1 MSFDAAW
8 FLLLL
13 PLALVP
19 LWLERREGHMYSW
32 VALAPQDK
40 LSDLAGWLLRLLS
53 VMAIALLVLALA
65 GPRGP
70 EQQIAR
76 LGKGAQTVLVID
88 RSASMDD
95 PFAGSEGSRR
105 AGESKSAAARRLIA
119 QFIDW
124 RPDDM
129 VGVVAFSNSAMHAI
143 PLTQSREAIHAAID
157 AATGSGLLQTNIG
170 AGLTTGVAM
179 FEKVPDSGSR
189 AIVLLSDGAGRI
201 SPKAKQKIADWL
213 AREHVNL
220 YWIVLRQPD
229 GISIFNP
236 QTQLAN
242 DGLEPAE
249 IELHKF
255 FQALRTQYRA
265 YEADNP
271 GALESAMHDIDRREK
286 KPIRYT
292 ERIPGRDYTDACAML
307 AALLIGLLLTA
318 KHMGARA
325 WQAA

>member
-1 MSFDAAW
+1 MSFEQPW
-8 FLLLL
+8 CLLLL

-19 LWLERREGHMYSW
+19 LWLERREGRLYSW
-32 VALAPQDK
+32 VALAPQDRI
-40 LSDLAGWLLRLLS
+40 SDAAGWALRLLS
-53 VMAIALLVLALA
+53 VTSLASLVLALA
-65 GPRGP
+65 GPHGP
-70 EQQIAR
+70 EQQIPR

-95 PFAGSEGSRR
+95 PFAGSEGSNR
-105 AGESKSAAARRLIA
+105 AGENKSAAARRLMA
-119 QFIDW
+119 QFVDR

-157 AATGSGLLQTNIG
+157 AATSSGLLQTNIG
-170 AGLTTGVAM
+170 AGITTGVTM
-179 FEKVPDSGSR
+179 FENKPDSGSR

-201 SPKAKQKIADWL
+201 SPKAKLKIADWL
-213 AREHVNL
+213 ARERVNL

-229 GISIFNP
+229 GISIFNSNM
-236 QTQLAN
+236 QLAN

-255 FQALRTQYRA
+255 FQTLKTQYRA
-265 YEADNP
+265 YEADTP
-271 GALESAMHDIDRREK
+271 GALELAMRDIDRREK

-292 ERIPGRDYTDACAML
+292 ERIPGRDYTDTCAQL
-307 AALLIGLLLTA
+307 AAVLIALLLA
-318 KHMGARA
+318 AHHPGART